1 MENTITKT
9 EEKNQKM
16 INNSPVDEITDKQF
30 QDALKI
36 LNKYNMQ
43 LDEKI
48 RVKKELDRDLKFID
62 CNGETELCA
71 TNTSIR
77 LWHLLDE
84 YSKELGLG
92 ERFWHTERLKKLN
105 GLSIS
110 KFLECRGVGKKT
122 VEELKELCFFAGIKL
137 NP

>member
-1 MENTITKT
+1 
-9 EEKNQKM
+9 M

-48 RVKKELDRDLKFID
+48 RVQKILDEKLKFVNCNEETILID
-62 CNGETELCA
+62 CNLSVRFLGL
-71 TNTSIR
+71 ILR
-77 LWHLLDE
+77 
-84 YSKELGLG
+84 YKEEMGLG
-92 ERFWHTERLKKLN
+92 EEGHSHHIKLKKFN

-110 KFLECRGVGKKT
+110 KFSEFRGVGKKT
-122 VEELKELCFFAGIKL
+122 VEELKELCFFAGVKL